1 LKTKRWIYEDL
12 LHHCLYSRGIG
23 KVREY
28 AALGIDLN
36 YRNRF
41 GNSPILIASKY
52 QKPKLFRFLIE
63 QQVNINVQNK
73 ETGAT
78 PIMYLSYHKRSE
90 LVQSCIEYGADLT
103 LQNEEGKTVVD
114 YALNKKNNHKVL
126 HLFLEH
132 KNKLSEIDQK
142 RLNAL
147 KFKILFREEMHPVS
161 RFNI

>member
-1 LKTKRWIYEDL
+1 MKTKRWIYEDL
-12 LHHCLYSRGIG
+12 VHHCLYSRGIG
-23 KVREY
+23 KIREY
-28 AALGIDLN
+28 AASGINLN
-36 YRNRF
+36 YCNRF

-63 QQVNINVQNK
+63 QQVNINVQDK

-78 PIMYLSYHKRSE
+78 PIMYLSYHKRNE

-126 HLFLEH
+126 HLLLLNKH
-132 KNKLSEIDQK
+132 KLTENDQK
-142 RLNAL
+142 RINAL
-147 KFKILFREEMHPVS
+147 KFKILFQEEMIP
-161 RFNI
+161 RFKFNI